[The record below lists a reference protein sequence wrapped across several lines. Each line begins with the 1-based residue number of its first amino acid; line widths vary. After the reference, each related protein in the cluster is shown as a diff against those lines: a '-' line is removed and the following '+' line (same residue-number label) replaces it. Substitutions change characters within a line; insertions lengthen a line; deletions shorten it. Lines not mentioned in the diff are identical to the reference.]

1 MAGIDRRIEALER
14 LIQTPEDEG
23 AAVRQALMRDIVGEF
38 GRLRVCRANSSYR
51 GGTPPTPVQP
61 TDPAGDALG
70 YPYTTG
76 ECVEYAIRRVLER
89 ERDAAPDILTEEA
102 VDQLAAS
109 WTMGLRSFFGERW
122 DEVEAEGPPEPAR
135 PWGGGF

>member
-1 MAGIDRRIEALER
+1 MAGIAKRIEALER
-14 LIQTPEDEG
+14 LIEPPEDEG
-23 AAVRQALMRDIVGEF
+23 AAVRQALMRDILGEF
-38 GRLRVCRANSSYR
+38 GRLRACRANSSYR

-89 ERDAAPDILTEEA
+89 ERDAASDILTEEA
-102 VDQLAAS
+102 VDQLTAS

-135 PWGGGF
+135 PWRGGF

>member
-1 MAGIDRRIEALER
+1 VAGIDRRIEALER

-23 AAVRQALMRDIVGEF
+23 AAVRQALMRDILGEF
-38 GRLRVCRANSSYR
+38 GRLRACRANSSYR

-61 TDPAGDALG
+61 TDPAGEALG

-122 DEVEAEGPPEPAR
+122 DEVEDEGPPEPAR
-135 PWGGGF
+135 PWRGGF